1 MTREEVFKKIWNW
14 YNHLYRYNED
24 DYIIL
29 GYCDSS
35 EPKNISHYSQYEIIL
50 DKMIEVY
57 EKGTLSDDEKL
68 LLAKEAHR
76 ITKWCD
82 YNFDGKKTK
91 QEQKEFI
98 DSLTDQ
104 QLGEIRK
111 QIEMYTQAHEYF
123 KANRSGRL

>member
-1 MTREEVFKKIWNW
+1 MTREEVFTKIWSW
-14 YNHLYRYNED
+14 HNHLYRYNED
-24 DYIIL
+24 NYIIL

-35 EPKNISHYSQYEIIL
+35 EPQNINHYSQYEIIL
-50 DKMIEVY
+50 DKLIEIY
-57 EKGTLSDDEKL
+57 EKGTLSDNDKL

-82 YNFDGKKTK
+82 YNFEGKRTK

-104 QLGEIRK
+104 QLGEIIQ
-111 QIEMYTQAHEYF
+111 QIDMYTQAHEAF
-123 KANRSGRL
+123 IANRKGLL